1 MGVLDIEEIRDNDNE
16 IGLKEGGG
24 LKEGEGIEMSTSVL
38 PFAICS
44 LSSLF
49 FIYLA
54 VLFTIQYSSEFQP
67 PVMASFPSY
76 IMNGILSL
84 AFGQDTRSSISRAC
98 TYPNGSFVSIL

>member
-1 MGVLDIEEIRDNDNE
+1 MGVLDREERDKDNE
-16 IGLKEGGG
+16 IGLKGREG
-24 LKEGEGIEMSTSVL
+24 GIEMSTSVL
-38 PFAICS
+38 PLRDMLALFA
-44 LSSLF
+44 F

-54 VLFTIQYSSEFQP
+54 VLFTIQYSSVFQP